1 MLLTQF
7 FVSIGRRASEDV
19 ILELIRTK
27 CLPVLLYGLEACP
40 LRVSDCNSIDFVV
53 NRFFIKLFKTCNMDV
68 VSYCRASF
76 DFELPSTLVK
86 SRSQRFLANTNTVP
100 LLICFVNMYSR

>member
-1 MLLTQF
+1 M
-7 FVSIGRRASEDV
+7 FVNR
-19 ILELIRTK
+19 
-27 CLPVLLYGLEACP
+27 LPVLLYGLEACP

-86 SRSQRFLANTNTVP
+86 SRSRRFLAKYRSSANLFCKYV
-100 LLICFVNMYSR
+100 